1 MSANKT
7 KWIRLGD
14 YIELCEERNSEGKYT
29 IDDVRG
35 YQHRQEVYPD
45 KS

>member
-7 KWIRLGD
+7 KWVRLGE

-29 IDDVRG
+29 INDVKG
-35 YQHRQEVYPD
+35 MTINKEIMA
-45 KS
+45 KK